1 MRRLIITFVLTVIF
15 SSCATT
21 AQLYIDPRY
30 KIQPQANRA
39 YPEINVGVKINVGP
53 KIKFNKNIFGN
64 IENDPRLVGTSAVI
78 TENKSYIDNGVFTTC
93 KKRGDKCP
101 PWKMSAKK

>member
-30 KIQPQANRA
+30 KIQPQANRD

-53 KIKFNKNIFGN
+53 KIKFNKK
-64 IENDPRLVGTSAVI
+64 
-78 TENKSYIDNGVFTTC
+78 NKD
-93 KKRGDKCP
+93 D
-101 PWKMSAKK
+101 